1 MCIMKDEV
9 LISRE
14 EYNNYLR
21 LKKIE
26 EDAKSQVYN
35 SIKDLKEGK
44 VYEI

>member
-1 MCIMKDEV
+1 MTDKV

-14 EYNNYLR
+14 EYNEYLR

-26 EDAKSQVYN
+26 EDAKSQVSN
-35 SIKDLKEGK
+35 SIQDLKEGK